1 MSAAPDRRPASPV
14 AVDLEEEEGDGAR
27 VRFPRVAA
35 ESQRAASAAAPY
47 SSQAGV
53 GAAAAWEVRT
63 DASPHP
69 MTTSAVA
76 AAAIT

>member
-14 AVDLEEEEGDGAR
+14 AVDLEEEEGD